1 MTTSG
6 SNDERQGQEARLN
19 TYYEDLGVSRDASPE
34 DIKRAYRKLA
44 RRLHPDVNP
53 GPEAE
58 EQFKRVSQAY
68 DVLSDPQKRRSYDM
82 GADPYA
88 SGAAGFGQGFSFSDI
103 MDAFFGPG
111 AAAAQRGPRSRMR
124 HGQDALV
131 RLDIEL
137 GDAVFGAER
146 ELTVE
151 TAVLCGTCH
160 GEGAQPGTSYRTCD
174 VCGGRGEIQQVQRSF
189 LGQVMTTR
197 PCMTCQGYGE
207 VLVSPCFECSGEGRV
222 RTRRTMRIKVPAGV
236 DTGTRIQ
243 LTGEGEVGPGG
254 GPAGDLYVEVNVR
267 PHATF
272 QRRGDDVHC
281 TVELPMT
288 AAALGTTLKLETFD
302 GTKGLEIRAGTQA
315 GDAMT
320 LRGLGVTHLRG
331 GGRGDLIVHANVLT
345 PTRLDAEQEE
355 LLHRLAALR
364 GEERPEGRLSPAGQ
378 GLLGKLREAF
388 KAR

>member
-1 MTTSG
+1 M
-6 SNDERQGQEARLN
+6 N

-34 DIKRAYRKLA
+34 EIKRAYRRLA

-53 GPEAE
+53 GAEAE
-58 EQFKRVSQAY
+58 ERFKKVSQAY
-68 DVLSDPQKRRSYDM
+68 DVLSDPEKRRSYDM

-103 MDAFFGPG
+103 MDAFFGAG
-111 AAAAQRGPRSRMR
+111 AAGAQRGPRSRMR
-124 HGQDALV
+124 RGQDALV
-131 RLDIEL
+131 RLDIDL

-151 TAVLCGTCH
+151 TAVLCGTCE
-160 GEGAQPGTSYRTCD
+160 GRGAQPGTSYRTCE
-174 VCGGRGEIQQVQRSF
+174 VCGGHGEIQQVQRSF
-189 LGQVMTTR
+189 LGQVMTSR
-197 PCMTCQGYGE
+197 PCMTCQGYGQ

-243 LTGEGEVGPGG
+243 LASEGEVGAGG
-254 GPAGDLYVEVNVR
+254 GPPGDLYVEVNVR

-272 QRRGDDVHC
+272 QRRGDDLHC
-281 TVELPMT
+281 TVEVPMT

-302 GTKGLEIRAGTQA
+302 GTKELELRPGTQA

-331 GGRGDLIVHANVLT
+331 GGRGDLIVHANVQT
-345 PTRLDAEQEE
+345 PTRLDAQQEALLRE
-355 LLHRLAALR
+355 LAVLR
-364 GEERPEGRLSPAGQ
+364 GEERPEGRTAPAGQ
-378 GLLGKLREAF
+378 GLLAKLREAF
-388 KAR
+388 RAK